1 MRALTFLLLL
11 APATVLAWGKDGH
24 RIVGELA
31 QHQLKPAAQ
40 AEVTR
45 LLAGEA
51 EPTLAGVANWADEL
65 RETDPERKA
74 PSSKWHY
81 VNFPRADCHYTP
93 PRDCPDGNCAV
104 NAINR
109 QFLILSDKTRSD
121 AERAQ
126 ALKFLVHIV
135 GDAHQPLHAG
145 YKDDRGGNEFQIN
158 YAGDGTNLHS
168 IWDRAILK
176 SRGLTPRDYV
186 AELERQSPLPYDRT
200 RLSDRPAVDWVT
212 ESCQLVQQG
221 GLYPPKHEIGEDYIA
236 KHRPLAEQRLRQA
249 GARLADMINYALA
262 K

>member
-93 PRDCPDGNCAV
+93 PRDCPDSAMKSFLGRNCSCIHCSAV
-104 NAINR
+104 
-109 QFLILSDKTRSD
+109 SK
-121 AERAQ
+121 
-126 ALKFLVHIV
+126 
-135 GDAHQPLHAG
+135 
-145 YKDDRGGNEFQIN
+145 Y
-158 YAGDGTNLHS
+158 
-168 IWDRAILK
+168 
-176 SRGLTPRDYV
+176 SRRV
-186 AELERQSPLPYDRT
+186 SE
-200 RLSDRPAVDWVT
+200 
-212 ESCQLVQQG
+212 
-221 GLYPPKHEIGEDYIA
+221 
-236 KHRPLAEQRLRQA
+236 
-249 GARLADMINYALA
+249 M
-262 K
+262 